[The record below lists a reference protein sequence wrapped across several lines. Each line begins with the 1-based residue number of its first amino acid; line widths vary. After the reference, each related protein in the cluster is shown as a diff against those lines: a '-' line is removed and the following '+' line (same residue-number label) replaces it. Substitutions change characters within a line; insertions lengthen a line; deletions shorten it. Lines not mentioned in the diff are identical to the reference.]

1 MTTPLSYLRT
11 AFAAGLV
18 ISVLPIIAVALSPGV
33 AGATPPT
40 SMAIQINT
48 RAPGC
53 NDPTVI
59 LPLDGSDNAN
69 VDWGDGTTLT
79 GAGGDQPHTYSPGT
93 YTIAIS
99 GEVTWFGSSLVTS
112 NCAITGV
119 SQWGDIGITSL
130 SYAFYGDTNL
140 TSLPTTLPSGVTDLS
155 HTLDGATSFNQNVS
169 SWDTASVTNMS
180 AMFQF
185 ASAFNNG
192 GAALETTAGGWDT
205 ASVSNMSAMFQFASA
220 FNNNVST
227 WNTTN
232 VTDMSYMFFDAT
244 DFNQSVTGWNTSSV
258 TTVAAMFDGASAF
271 NQNVS
276 AWDTSSITNMGYMF
290 EFASAF
296 NNGGAALETTVG
308 GWNTS
313 SVTTMASM
321 FYAAST
327 FNQNVSS
334 WDTAS
339 VTNMSYM
346 FYEDSLFNQ
355 SLSSWNTFNVTDM
368 IAMFYEDSFFNQ
380 GLGSWSISD
389 VTTMA
394 YMLSHTGL
402 SQTNYDSTLEGWA
415 AETVKTQVALGA
427 ADLYYTAAAASA
439 RATLMNTVADD
450 WTITDAGEAPAQSVT
465 ISNNS
470 GTDADSAVFGSGPYQ
485 LNATASESGT
495 LTYSTADS
503 SVCSVDATS
512 GAVTLIG
519 VGSCTIRVGANATGN
534 YAAATPITFA
544 LTITGAAQSVAVS
557 NNSGTDADSAVFGS
571 GPYQLRATASESGTL
586 TYSTSSSSC
595 SVDANSGAVTLI
607 GVGSCT
613 IRVGANA
620 TGNYAAA
627 TPITFALTITTA
639 FVAPPTGPTNAPPPT
654 NPSVPASS
662 FGTPTSVT
670 ASCAATTTVSET
682 SGGAN
687 ETITVPQCAL
697 PSGTTV
703 SAYPVINTAP
713 LVAQVPA
720 GSSYVLSFAVTWE
733 APNGTSPTATAP
745 ITMTIT
751 DLSIVA
757 GDTIYEL
764 TSTGLVAVGTATAN
778 VTVTITFSSDPTFL
792 VSHTTPVAQAPLRIT
807 TLSGTVGTALTLVTS
822 GGSGSGAVSF
832 TVTNATATG
841 CRITGRSL
849 TATGAGKCLVT
860 AKKAADTTYLAASS
874 SATTVRF
881 TAKVIP
887 VHLHATR
894 VHHYARV
901 GRTVTMTIVGTGF
914 YGKPTITSNE
924 AGTRAVVTHDS
935 GKLLT
940 VRVTVRAGSPKG
952 KHTFTIRLAN
962 GKSCRI
968 YYLVK

>member
-220 FNNNVST
+220 FINNVST

-503 SVCSVDATS
+503 SVCSVDA
-512 GAVTLIG
+512 
-519 VGSCTIRVGANATGN
+519 
-534 YAAATPITFA
+534 
-544 LTITGAAQSVAVS
+544 
-557 NNSGTDADSAVFGS
+557 
-571 GPYQLRATASESGTL
+571 
-586 TYSTSSSSC
+586 
-595 SVDANSGAVTLI
+595 NSGAVTLI

-778 VTVTITFSSDPTFL
+778 GTVTITFSSDPTFL

-841 CRITGRSL
+841 CRITGSSL

>member
-1 MTTPLSYLRT
+1 MPDQWCQQSDASSLREVVGGGLREQQGVFATDSLRKRLMRSVGLRAPWICSSCDESVKKWRIRMTTPLSYLRT

-503 SVCSVDATS
+503 SVCSVDA
-512 GAVTLIG
+512 
-519 VGSCTIRVGANATGN
+519 
-534 YAAATPITFA
+534 
-544 LTITGAAQSVAVS
+544 
-557 NNSGTDADSAVFGS
+557 
-571 GPYQLRATASESGTL
+571 
-586 TYSTSSSSC
+586 
-595 SVDANSGAVTLI
+595 NSGAVTLI

-751 DLSIVA
+751 DPNIKA
-757 GDTIYEL
+757 GDIIYEL
-764 TSTGLVAVGTATAN
+764 TSTGLAAVGTATAN
-778 VTVTITFSSDPTFL
+778 GTVTITFSSDPIFL
-792 VSHTTPVAQAPLRIT
+792 VSHTTPVAQASLRIT
-807 TLSGTVGTALTLVTS
+807 TLSGTLGTALTLVTS